1 MRNKQPLQACL
12 YVAVFACLRAF
23 DECPRPRKCEA
34 FSKVR
39 LSLSEK
45 SGSPLYVLKEVE
57 RIAKKRVSSAK
68 TVPKTPANL
77 EFVGENSL
85 TYEVYSVNIIVEK
98 VLPIDGQP
106 K

>member
-1 MRNKQPLQACL
+1 M
-12 YVAVFACLRAF
+12 
-23 DECPRPRKCEA
+23 
-34 FSKVR
+34 
-39 LSLSEK
+39 
-45 SGSPLYVLKEVE
+45 E
-57 RIAKKRVSSAK
+57 RIEKNRVSGAK

-85 TYEVYSVNIIVEK
+85 TYEVHSVNIIVEK

>member
-1 MRNKQPLQACL
+1 MG
-12 YVAVFACLRAF
+12 
-23 DECPRPRKCEA
+23 
-34 FSKVR
+34 
-39 LSLSEK
+39 LSEY
-45 SGSPLYVLKEVE
+45 SGSPFCVLKKVE
-57 RIAKKRVSSAK
+57 RIAKNRVSGAK

-85 TYEVYSVNIIVEK
+85 TYEIHSVNIIVEK

>member
-1 MRNKQPLQACL
+1 MPATEEMRSI
-12 YVAVFACLRAF
+12 F
-23 DECPRPRKCEA
+23 E
-34 FSKVR
+34 VR

>member
-1 MRNKQPLQACL
+1 MPATEEMRSI
-12 YVAVFACLRAF
+12 F
-23 DECPRPRKCEA
+23 E
-34 FSKVR
+34 VR

-85 TYEVYSVNIIVEK
+85 TYEVHSVNIIVEK

>member
-1 MRNKQPLQACL
+1 MK
-12 YVAVFACLRAF
+12 VALFATLRAF
-23 DECPRPRKCEA
+23 DECPRPRKCESI
-34 FSKVR
+34 FEVR

-57 RIAKKRVSSAK
+57 RIAKKRVSGAK

>member
-1 MRNKQPLQACL
+1 MPATEEMRSI
-12 YVAVFACLRAF
+12 F
-23 DECPRPRKCEA
+23 E
-34 FSKVR
+34 VR

-57 RIAKKRVSSAK
+57 RIAKKRVSGAK

-85 TYEVYSVNIIVEK
+85 TYEVHSVNIIVEK

>member
-1 MRNKQPLQACL
+1 MPATEEMRSI
-12 YVAVFACLRAF
+12 F
-23 DECPRPRKCEA
+23 E
-34 FSKVR
+34 VR

-57 RIAKKRVSSAK
+57 RIAKKRVSGAK

>member
-1 MRNKQPLQACL
+1 MPATEEMRKH
-12 YVAVFACLRAF
+12 LRGALIAF
-23 DECPRPRKCEA
+23 REIGKP
-34 FSKVR
+34 FIR
-39 LSLSEK
+39 LERGGKNSEK
-45 SGSPLYVLKEVE
+45 K
-57 RIAKKRVSSAK
+57 VSSAK